1 MKSKEELKKILNQG
15 SQIQHEQSSLDDLM
29 QQRMSRFIQNEYDD
43 ALQRLGE
50 WGELDQKLT
59 QRCQDNPE
67 VIETLSVDDLK
78 KVIHYHMR
86 FNNMDEDLNQLRYI
100 FERLDKSKDYKRFLD
115 TDLAFEN
122 SIVYLLNNDLDR
134 ARYSIVQSDN
144 YFVTKWTQLTQG
156 NNQLLSSDLKH
167 KHLECL

>member
-1 MKSKEELKKILNQG
+1 
-15 SQIQHEQSSLDDLM
+15 
-29 QQRMSRFIQNEYDD
+29 MSRFIQNEYDD

-67 VIETLSVDDLK
+67 VIETLSVDELK

-134 ARYSIVQSDN
+134 ARYSIV
-144 YFVTKWTQLTQG
+144 
-156 NNQLLSSDLKH
+156 
-167 KHLECL
+167 